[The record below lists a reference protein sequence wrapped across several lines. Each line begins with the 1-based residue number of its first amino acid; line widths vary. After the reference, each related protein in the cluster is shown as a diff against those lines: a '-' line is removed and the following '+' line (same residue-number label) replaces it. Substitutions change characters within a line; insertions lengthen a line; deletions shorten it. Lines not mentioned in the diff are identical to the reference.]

1 MGEGRLV
8 VVRHDGAVTQRRKVM
23 YAVLLVLSGAAVA
36 VFVEF
41 LRREG
46 LERASAWVTVVG
58 FFAATGLAVAGLVIG
73 WLAWRRPV
81 GGSGSGPSTSP
92 AGPHV
97 GQSGRIDQRNT
108 GGVNLANTGNMG
120 DVDLPSGP

>member
-1 MGEGRLV
+1 M
-8 VVRHDGAVTQRRKVM
+8 
-23 YAVLLVLSGAAVA
+23 
-36 VFVEF
+36 FIEF

-58 FFAATGLAVAGLVIG
+58 FFVATGLAVAGLVIG

-81 GGSGSGPSTSP
+81 GGGSGSGPSSSE
-92 AGPHV
+92 GPHV

-120 DVDLPSGP
+120 DVDMPGGNP

>member
-1 MGEGRLV
+1 V
-8 VVRHDGAVTQRRKVM
+8 VVRHDGLVTRRRKVM
-23 YAVLLVLSGAAVA
+23 YAVLLVLAGVVVA

-58 FFAATGLAVAGLVIG
+58 FFVATGLAVAGLVLG

-81 GGSGSGPSTSP
+81 AGTGAAPATSP
-92 AGPHV
+92 GGQQV
-97 GQSGRIDQRNT
+97 DQSGRIDQRNT